1 LIEDRGFGRWVE
13 LGGVAPRPRWSA
25 RMVAAAGIVVL
36 MIGVLS
42 LKLTQLQMFD
52 ASTLA
57 GLARSNTIHRVVIE
71 ADRGIIYDRHG
82 VPLVQN
88 TPIWNL
94 QVVPADLP
102 ADFPIYPGARVAQS
116 FRGGASPAARG
127 VGWESTD
134 PPNRVYDFYRNA
146 LKQRPWRVLAAVP
159 YPVGTISFLHESHPV
174 LSCSLVVGKT
184 KRGTTLVI
192 FQYAPT

>member
-1 LIEDRGFGRWVE
+1 VHFLRLRRVWIPALAVWLVFGIGLTAWVGS
-13 LGGVAPRPRWSA
+13 LSYSQLLHSAGSLAP
-25 RMVAAAGIVVL
+25 
-36 MIGVLS
+36 
-42 LKLTQLQMFD
+42 
-52 ASTLA
+52 
-57 GLARSNTIHRVVIE
+57 
-71 ADRGIIYDRHG
+71 
-82 VPLVQN
+82 VQ
-88 TPIWNL
+88 TGAH
-94 QVVPADLP
+94 VPADLP

-192 FQYAPT
+192 FQFAPT